1 MELNNFS
8 KLYQFASKDLQKP
21 NIQLFLY
28 FSRKRDINYIQVD
41 NEEVSIESIQQM
53 PKRLEIVKL
62 ATKVIRFLI

>member
-41 NEEVSIESIQQM
+41 NEEVPIESIQQM
-53 PKRLEIVKL
+53 PKRLEIAKL
-62 ATKVIRFLI
+62 ATEVVRFLI